1 MGSRVL
7 ELLTTR
13 THKAG
18 FATMVRVLEFDTLK
32 SLIAPLLQQK
42 ISPATVLHAHRAL
55 PVLRTQAV
63 GQEMLFFFE
72 FFFF

>member
-7 ELLTTR
+7 ELLGSQLD

-32 SLIAPLLQQK
+32 SLIAPLSQQE
-42 ISPATVLHAHRAL
+42 ISPATVLHAH
-55 PVLRTQAV
+55 
-63 GQEMLFFFE
+63 GLFLSSTKKQLVQ
-72 FFFF
+72 